1 MDLHSLQKKYHP
13 GEFIYREGDPGNF
26 VYIVD
31 AGNVEVSVRD
41 DSPQKHKNM
50 LGKGQIF
57 GELAL
62 IERRPR
68 TGSARASGSVQVTE
82 IPLDYIDQKI
92 SQSDPT
98 IRMFLRFFMARN
110 RDLNA
115 RLTQVLDSLALPKN
129 EDKALESASRTL
141 ELKSLASHLVDM
153 KGRID
158 SAISKPEPEHSGPL
172 YSERTME
179 ISKALLT
186 EELLLKNAIAKK
198 EFAVFYQPI
207 IDLSNHR
214 IAGCEALVR
223 WNHPSGELVLPS
235 RFLSQVEKNDLII
248 ELGYW
253 IAEQACHFQS
263 KVSRELDY
271 DLFVSINLSGK
282 QFDDPMLIT
291 SLDDIMQRTGAN
303 RQLIKF
309 EITESLIIDN
319 PDLAKASLN
328 QLKQTGAKLALDDFG
343 TGYSSFSYLHHFPFD
358 TLKIDRIFVT
368 SMSNNEK
375 SMRIIRA
382 MINLA
387 HDLGMEVIAE
397 GIESTEEVEI
407 LSKCQTTFGQGFY
420 YSRAVSE
427 TDFAGLLQNQNFLR
441 TQSEG

>member
-1 MDLHSLQKKYHP
+1 MDLHSLQKKYQP
-13 GEFIYREGDPGNF
+13 GEFIYKEGAPADF
-26 VYIVD
+26 VYIID
-31 AGNVEVSVRD
+31 NGSVEVSIRD
-41 DSPQKHKNM
+41 DSPQNHKTI

-68 TGSARASGSVQVTE
+68 IGSARASGSAQVTE

-98 IRMFLRFFMARN
+98 IRMFLRFFMARS

-115 RLTQVLDSLALPKN
+115 RLTQVLESLALPKS
-129 EDKALESASRTL
+129 EHQADQVGSKTH
-141 ELKSLASHLVDM
+141 ELKSLALHLVEM

-158 SAISKPEPEHSGPL
+158 SAISKPTPEHSGAA

-223 WNHPSGELVLPS
+223 WNHPSGELVLPAH
-235 RFLSQVEKNDLII
+235 FLSQVEKNDLII

-253 IAEQACHFQS
+253 IAEQACQFQCKIS
-263 KVSRELDY
+263 EELDY

-291 SLDDIMQRTGAN
+291 SLDNIMERTGAN
-303 RQLIKF
+303 RQQIKF

-319 PDLAKASLN
+319 PKLARASLD
-328 QLKQTGAKLALDDFG
+328 QLKETGAKLALDDFG

-358 TLKIDRIFVT
+358 TLKIDRVFVT
-368 SMSNNEK
+368 SMSDNEK

-420 YSRAVSE
+420 FSRAISE
-427 TDFAGLLQNQNFLR
+427 NDFAGLLQDPDFLHAQR
-441 TQSEG
+441 EG